1 MRFYNFLTRATY
13 TVTAVWMG
21 FFVYLFMASII
32 YLAAVI
38 VSDNP
43 LIIVGDLLLLAAAG
57 ATVYGFFHAKN
68 VSVKTIEVTLPSLP
82 QKWQGRKAVWISDT
96 HIGQVHGKKDMA
108 KTVRMINSLAPDIA
122 FIGGDLFD
130 GSSVPAILELVTPL
144 AEIRSPLGIYFVLG
158 NHEQFENSEPFIN
171 KLSSLGITIL
181 KNRMIEING
190 LQLVGIEYS
199 RATKKEG
206 LRTALAGM
214 AIDKSKPSILLKH
227 EPSDLDIA
235 EEAGISLQI
244 SGHTHK
250 AQQWPLNYISE
261 WTYKGY
267 SYGLNPHGTMQ
278 VFTSSGTGTWG
289 PPIRVGSDCEIIEF
303 IFK

>member
-1 MRFYNFLTRATY
+1 
-13 TVTAVWMG
+13 
-21 FFVYLFMASII
+21 
-32 YLAAVI
+32 
-38 VSDNP
+38 
-43 LIIVGDLLLLAAAG
+43 
-57 ATVYGFFHAKN
+57 
-68 VSVKTIEVTLPSLP
+68 
-82 QKWQGRKAVWISDT
+82 
-96 HIGQVHGKKDMA
+96 
-108 KTVRMINSLAPDIA
+108 MINSLAPDIA